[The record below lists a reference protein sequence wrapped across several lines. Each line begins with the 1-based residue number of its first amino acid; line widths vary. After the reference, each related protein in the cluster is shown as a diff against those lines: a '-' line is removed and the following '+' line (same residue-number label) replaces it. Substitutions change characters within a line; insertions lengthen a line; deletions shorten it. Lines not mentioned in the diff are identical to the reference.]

1 MASPAARAIRT
12 LKSPTGQAHRRALPL
27 LDLGVL
33 IQAVVLIV

>member
-1 MASPAARAIRT
+1 MASPAVRAIRT

-33 IQAVVLIV
+33 IQPAVLMI